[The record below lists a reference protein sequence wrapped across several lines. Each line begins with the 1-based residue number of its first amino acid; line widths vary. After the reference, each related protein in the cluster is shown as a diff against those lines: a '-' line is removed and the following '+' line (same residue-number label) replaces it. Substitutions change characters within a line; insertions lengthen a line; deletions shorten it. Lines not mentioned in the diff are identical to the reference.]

1 MSQKLVRCEI
11 RREGE
16 QGEPSVRY
24 VPQEIFGL
32 WEYLMRTRH
41 RFEVV
46 HEVASLWVDRD
57 DTPQAAYGEYQYEPV
72 TEVTLLRW
80 SSKDEMFTR
89 VSRYFQTEECS
100 KLKTLLLSHYAGVGE
115 PGAPAPQVTEKQ
127 GYWIRRERLA

>member
-1 MSQKLVRCEI
+1 VNQKLVRCEI

-24 VPQEIFGL
+24 VPQEIYGL

-57 DTPQAAYGEYQYEPV
+57 DTPQAAYGEFQFEAV

-80 SSKDEMFTR
+80 SSRDEMFTR
-89 VSRYFQTEECS
+89 VSRYFQTEECP
-100 KLKTLLLSHYAGVGE
+100 KLKSLLLSHYAGVDE
-115 PGAPAPQVTEKQ
+115 PGAPSAQVLEKQ